1 MRSIRLAFT
10 GFFMSTHSD
19 LSFILPQALKDD
31 NKRRLHWIIPVFVL
45 VLYVLVIFAFI
56 AIQNIQHQ
64 HAILYSNAEEVR
76 HQLLIF
82 LVVAMSFTI
91 VISLLTLWHYT
102 RIRSEAEEQLFLE
115 TTFRRA
121 MENSM
126 STGMRVLDM
135 QGRVVY
141 VNPAFCRLVGWNESE
156 LLGTLFPY
164 PYWVEDK
171 LEQHQ
176 KYLDIVLSGKTPSSG
191 MEMEARR
198 RDGSIFTARL
208 YVSPLRD
215 PQGNQ
220 IGWMTSMTDIT
231 EPKRIREALTAAHE
245 RFMTVLES
253 LEDTISVV
261 ADTANGPELLFANRT
276 YRRLWGSEAH
286 GHALLY
292 NAATNHHDEQYEDN
306 NECYI
311 PHIDSWFEVH
321 HRTLNWTDGRKV
333 RLQVARDIS
342 QRRQYEKKL
351 LAQQEKV
358 QLSGRLST
366 LGEMASSLAH
376 ELNQPLTAIVNYNT
390 AIAALIKS
398 DKLDKERLLQ
408 VLDKSISQTERA
420 GRIISRIREFVRRN
434 DPEQQAVKID
444 TIVDNTMDLAI
455 LESRKYNK
463 QIEVNLPEDLPEVYV
478 DPILIEQVLLNLIK
492 NGLEAMA
499 QSEHDKLYVHISQVG
514 QEMQVQVIDSG
525 HGLKDAER
533 LFEPF
538 YSTKKEGLGIGLN
551 ICRSVIEAHRGRLW
565 AENNPGGGT
574 IFSFRVP
581 CYRKAEN

>member
-1 MRSIRLAFT
+1 MATNSN
-10 GFFMSTHSD
+10 
-19 LSFILPQALKDD
+19 LSFILPQGLKDD
-31 NKRRLHWIIPVFVL
+31 NKRRMHWIIPVFVL

-56 AIQNIQHQ
+56 AIQNIQYKHT
-64 HAILYSNAEEVR
+64 ILYSSTEEVR

-126 STGMRVLDM
+126 STGMRVLDL

-141 VNPAFCRLVGWNESE
+141 VNPAFCRMVGWNESE

-171 LEQHQ
+171 LAQHE

-215 PQGNQ
+215 PNGEQ

-253 LEDTISVV
+253 LDDTISVV
-261 ADTANGPELLFANRT
+261 ADTPNGPELLFANRT

-286 GHALLY
+286 GHTLLH
-292 NAATNHHDEQYEDN
+292 NADTTHHEDQHEEN
-306 NECYI
+306 NEFYV
-311 PHIDSWFEVH
+311 PHIGCWFEVH

-342 QRRQYEKKL
+342 QRREYEKKL
-351 LAQQEKV
+351 RAQQEKV

-398 DKLDKERLLQ
+398 DNIDQERLLQ
-408 VLDKSISQTERA
+408 VLDKSVSQAERA
-420 GRIISRIREFVRRN
+420 GRIIARIRDFVRRN
-434 DPEQQAVKID
+434 EPERQAVTID

-455 LESRKYNK
+455 FESRKYNK
-463 QIEVNLPEDLPEVYV
+463 QIEVNLPEGLPEIYV

-492 NGLEAMA
+492 NGLEAMS
-499 QSEHDKLYVHISQVG
+499 QSEHDTLYVHISQVG
-514 QEMQVQVIDSG
+514 REIQVQVIDSG

-551 ICRSVIEAHRGRLW
+551 ICRSVIETHRGRLW

-581 CYRKAEN
+581 CYRKPEN

>member
-1 MRSIRLAFT
+1 MV
-10 GFFMSTHSD
+10 THSD

-31 NKRRLHWIIPVFVL
+31 NKRSLHWIIPVFVL
-45 VLYVLVIFAFI
+45 ILYVLVIFAFI
-56 AIQNIQHQ
+56 AIQNIQFK
-64 HAILYSNAEEVR
+64 HAILYSNNEEVR

-135 QGRVVY
+135 KGKVVY
-141 VNPAFCRLVGWNESE
+141 VNPAFCRMVGWNESE

-164 PYWVEDK
+164 PYWVDDK
-171 LEQHQ
+171 IEQHQ
-176 KYLDIVLSGKTPSSG
+176 KYLDIVLQGKTPSSG
-191 MEMEARR
+191 MEMEAKR

-215 PQGNQ
+215 PGGEQ

-253 LEDTISVV
+253 LEDTISVA

-286 GHALLY
+286 GHTLLY
-292 NAATNHHDEQYEDN
+292 NASTSHHDDHHDGN
-306 NECYI
+306 NEFYI
-311 PHIDSWFEVH
+311 PHIDCWFEVD
-321 HRTLNWTDGRKV
+321 HRVLNWTDGRKV

-342 QRRQYEKKL
+342 QRREYEKKL
-351 LAQQEKV
+351 RAQQEKV

-376 ELNQPLTAIVNYNT
+376 ELNQPLTAIVNYNS

-398 DKLDKERLLQ
+398 DNLDKDRLLQ
-408 VLDKSISQTERA
+408 VLDKSVSQSERA
-420 GRIISRIREFVRRN
+420 GRIISRIRDFVRRN

-455 LESRKYNK
+455 FESRKYNK
-463 QIEVNLPEDLPEVYV
+463 QIEVNLPEDLPEVFV

-499 QSEHDKLYVHISQVG
+499 QSDHDTLYVHVSQVG
-514 QEMQVQVIDSG
+514 QEIQVQVIDNG

-533 LFEPF
+533 LFDPF

-565 AENNPGGGT
+565 AENNPSGGT

-581 CYRKAEN
+581 CYRKAESQPSQYGAVD

>member
-1 MRSIRLAFT
+1 MASN
-10 GFFMSTHSD
+10 SH
-19 LSFILPQALKDD
+19 LSLILPQTLKNE
-31 NKRRLHWIIPVFVL
+31 NKRRMHWIIPVFVL
-45 VLYVLVIFAFI
+45 VLYVLVIFAFM
-56 AIQNIQHQ
+56 AIQKIQHQ
-64 HAILYSNAEEVR
+64 HAILYSNTEEVR

-126 STGMRVLDM
+126 STGMRVLDL

-141 VNPAFCRLVGWNESE
+141 VNPAFCRMVGWNESE

-171 LEQHQ
+171 FEQHE

-191 MEMEARR
+191 MEMEAKR

-208 YVSPLRD
+208 YVSPLMD
-215 PQGNQ
+215 PNGEQ

-253 LEDTISVV
+253 LDDTISVV
-261 ADTANGPELLFANRT
+261 ADTPNGTELLFANRT

-286 GHALLY
+286 GHTLLY
-292 NAATNHHDEQYEDN
+292 NAATAHHENDPLTN
-306 NECYI
+306 NELYI
-311 PHIDSWFEVH
+311 AQIGAWFEVQ
-321 HRTLNWTDGRKV
+321 HRTLNWTDERKV

-342 QRRQYEKKL
+342 QRREYEQKL
-351 LAQQEKV
+351 SAQQEKV

-376 ELNQPLTAIVNYNT
+376 ELNQPLTAIVNYNS

-398 DKLDKERLLQ
+398 EHLDQERLLQ
-408 VLDKSISQTERA
+408 VLDKSVSQAERA
-420 GRIISRIREFVRRN
+420 GRIIGRIRDFVRRN
-434 DPEQQAVKID
+434 EPERQAVKID
-444 TIVDNTMDLAI
+444 TIVENTMDLAF
-455 LESRKYNK
+455 LESRKYSK
-463 QIEVNLPEDLPEVYV
+463 QIEVNLPEDLPEVYA
-478 DPILIEQVLLNLIK
+478 DPILIEQVLLNLVK
-492 NGLEAMA
+492 NGLEAMS
-499 QSEHDKLYVHISQVG
+499 QSEHETLYVNVSQVG
-514 QEMQVQVIDSG
+514 LEIQVQVIDSG
-525 HGLKDAER
+525 HGLKDPER

-551 ICRSVIEAHRGRLW
+551 ICRSIIESHRGGLW
-565 AENNPGGGT
+565 AENNPSGGT
-574 IFSFRVP
+574 IFTFRIP
-581 CYRKAEN
+581 CYRKADNSTSQNGAIN

>member
-208 YVSPLRD
+208 YVSALRD
-215 PQGNQ
+215 PQGKQ

-286 GHALLY
+286 GHALLF

-306 NECYI
+306 NEFYI

>member
-1 MRSIRLAFT
+1 MATNSN
-10 GFFMSTHSD
+10 
-19 LSFILPQALKDD
+19 LSFILPQGLKDD
-31 NKRRLHWIIPVFVL
+31 NKRRMHWIIPVFVL

-56 AIQNIQHQ
+56 AIQNIQYKHT
-64 HAILYSNAEEVR
+64 ILYSSTEEVR

-126 STGMRVLDM
+126 STGMRVLDL

-141 VNPAFCRLVGWNESE
+141 VNPAFCRMVGWNESE

-171 LEQHQ
+171 LAQHE

-215 PQGNQ
+215 PNGEQ

-253 LEDTISVV
+253 LDDTISVV
-261 ADTANGPELLFANRT
+261 ADTPNGPELLFANRT

-286 GHALLY
+286 GHTLLH
-292 NAATNHHDEQYEDN
+292 NADTTHHEDQHEEN
-306 NECYI
+306 NEFYI
-311 PHIDSWFEVH
+311 PHIGCWFEVH

-342 QRRQYEKKL
+342 QRREYEKKL
-351 LAQQEKV
+351 RAQQEKV

-398 DKLDKERLLQ
+398 DNIDQERLLQ
-408 VLDKSISQTERA
+408 VLDKSVSQAERA
-420 GRIISRIREFVRRN
+420 GRIIARIRDFVRRN
-434 DPEQQAVKID
+434 EPERQAVTID

-455 LESRKYNK
+455 FESRKYNK
-463 QIEVNLPEDLPEVYV
+463 QIEVNLPEGLPEIYV

-492 NGLEAMA
+492 NGLEAMS
-499 QSEHDKLYVHISQVG
+499 QSEHDTLYVHISQVG
-514 QEMQVQVIDSG
+514 REIQVQVIDSG

-551 ICRSVIEAHRGRLW
+551 ICRSVIETHRGRLW

-581 CYRKAEN
+581 CYRKPEN

>member
-1 MRSIRLAFT
+1 MAINSN
-10 GFFMSTHSD
+10 

-56 AIQNIQHQ
+56 AIQNIQQKHT
-64 HAILYSNAEEVR
+64 ILYSGAEEVR

-102 RIRSEAEEQLFLE
+102 RIRSEAEGQLFLE
-115 TTFRRA
+115 TAFRRA

-126 STGMRVLDM
+126 STGMRVLDL

-141 VNPAFCRLVGWNESE
+141 VNPAFCRMVGWTESE
-156 LLGTLFPY
+156 LIGTLFPY
-164 PYWVEDK
+164 PYWVDDK
-171 LEQHQ
+171 FEQHE
-176 KYLDIVLSGKTPSSG
+176 KYLNIVLSGKTPSSG

-215 PQGNQ
+215 HNGEQ

-253 LEDTISVV
+253 LDDTISVV
-261 ADTANGPELLFANRT
+261 ADTPNGPELLFANRT

-286 GHALLY
+286 GHTLLH
-292 NAATNHHDEQYEDN
+292 NADTSHHEDHNKEN
-306 NECYI
+306 NEFYI
-311 PHIDSWFEVH
+311 PHIDTWFEVH
-321 HRTLNWTDGRKV
+321 HRILNWTDGRKV

-342 QRRQYEKKL
+342 QRREYERKL
-351 LAQQEKV
+351 RAQQEKV

-398 DKLDKERLLQ
+398 DNLDQDRLLQ
-408 VLDKSISQTERA
+408 VLDKSVSQAERA
-420 GRIISRIREFVRRN
+420 GRIIARIRDFVRRN
-434 DPEQQAVKID
+434 EPERQAVKID
-444 TIVDNTMDLAI
+444 SIIDNTMDLAI
-455 LESRKYNK
+455 FESRKYNK
-463 QIEVNLPEDLPEVYV
+463 QIEVNLPEGLPEVYV

-492 NGLEAMA
+492 NGLEAMS
-499 QSEHDKLYVHISQVG
+499 QSEQEKLYVHVSQVG
-514 QEMQVQVIDSG
+514 REIQVQVIDSG
-525 HGLKDAER
+525 HGITDVER

-551 ICRSVIEAHRGRLW
+551 ICRSIIEAHRGRLW

-574 IFSFRVP
+574 IFSFKVP
-581 CYRKAEN
+581 CYQKPEN